1 MPNAM
6 PDHRRAGRLPLPARA
21 PTVSTTAN
29 ESSGSPPTSP
39 TFASPSST
47 PPWPLT
53 PANTFSS
60 RSGSVDA
67 GTINLS
73 EVLAGRDD
81 SGNRVLDPQ
90 DLSDEPLEHVQP
102 ASEEQ
107 PDDSVEG
114 EADVEDTRS
123 KRPHDLSPSSSRNTM
138 PTRPNEHHRSAS
150 VPNRPLKSAIITAPP
165 PATRSSSQ
173 NGNKKRAH
181 FKDDSAT
188 ADPKPQSQSTARGR
202 SAPVRS
208 EALRNAVER
217 DLALYEQ
224 HRSEDTAESE
234 SRGDDELNAAIG
246 VFEAV
251 VEELVQVA
259 EEHAEAHADLMNVA
273 REVADA
279 IWESQD
285 EVYDGD
291 DEDDGRLGGDRDK
304 MDYPPVADG
313 RERGESVSQ
322 GSADEDVDESCIA
335 HANSKVDE
343 LGRNIWHHRPDIL
356 FLTPDGELKH
366 AELQPIAEELS
377 SSTEIVECPNSAA
390 WNVIAQRGVSDPQ
403 SHATS
408 ATASDRSRRRASM
421 PDFITLRRQF
431 NPMPM
436 SSKAG
441 PASCAVTV
449 CSVRASE
456 PPKLN
461 TVYEHPGAQYS
472 QLDDDSRPLK
482 TAQTVRS
489 ESGTFQVSWEERP
502 TSSSDSDVT
511 IFDSSIIEPGDEITK
526 GELRVFQAPSAMDK
540 VGTKLA
546 AWSWAKEQDQ
556 EDGRDMPNWLPLF
569 FLNDDRLVQQP
580 SKRDH
585 SSQTEEPFA
594 PPNTERPSGASSA
607 KASAPGSPL
616 TGPEASP
623 ELEDDEGDKPIELV
637 AKTRSPRPPDSHAYT
652 TRSTDNYYLGIPD
665 GHASHGAPASPAGTK
680 EGSSISRQLSD
691 LADEE
696 KHFQAHR
703 DSMVLLQNRKQHE
716 GKTNQQLM
724 NSRDSVILARS
735 KFSGDTRPAWSGQV
749 GALSSIRDASP
760 SDSRK
765 DAGIKAM
772 AKVLESPDGR
782 RNSKPAEE
790 SGHDKAHPDEHVG
803 CPIYEVERPR
813 WVEADR
819 KNGPFV

>member
-21 PTVSTTAN
+21 PTISSTAN

-67 GTINLS
+67 GTIDLS
-73 EVLAGRDD
+73 EVLAERDD
-81 SGNRVLDPQ
+81 SGSRVLDPQ
-90 DLSDEPLEHVQP
+90 NLSDELLEHVQP
-102 ASEEQ
+102 PSEEQ
-107 PDDSVEG
+107 REESAEDDE
-114 EADVEDTRS
+114 DIEDTRS
-123 KRPHDLSPSSSRNTM
+123 VPLHDLSPSSSRDTVQA
-138 PTRPNEHHRSAS
+138 RRNEHHRSAS
-150 VPNRPLKSAIITAPP
+150 VPNRPLKSAIVMAPP

-181 FKDDSAT
+181 FEDDSAT
-188 ADPKPQSQSTARGR
+188 AEVTPQPKSMARGR
-202 SAPVRS
+202 SVPSGGVV
-208 EALRNAVER
+208 LRDAVER
-217 DLALYEQ
+217 DLALYE
-224 HRSEDTAESE
+224 HRRSEDSAESE
-234 SRGDDELNAAIG
+234 SREDDELNAAIG

-291 DEDDGRLGGDRDK
+291 DEDDGRLGGNRDK

-313 RERGESVSQ
+313 RERRESVSQ

-335 HANSKVDE
+335 HANNQVDE
-343 LGRNIWHHRPDIL
+343 LGRNIWPHRPDIL

-366 AELQPIAEELS
+366 AKLQPIAEEPS
-377 SSTEIVECPNSAA
+377 SSTETVERPSSAP
-390 WNVIAQRGVSDPQ
+390 WDVIAQRRVSDPQ

-408 ATASDRSRRRASM
+408 ATASDQSRRRASM
-421 PDFITLRRQF
+421 SDCITLERRL
-431 NPMPM
+431 NPMLM

-441 PASCAVTV
+441 PASCAITV

-456 PPKLN
+456 PPKLD
-461 TVYEHPGAQYS
+461 TVYEHPGARYR
-472 QLDDDSRPLK
+472 QLDDDDSRPLK

-489 ESGTFQVSWEERP
+489 ESGTFQMLWEERP
-502 TSSSDSDVT
+502 PSSSDSDVT

-526 GELRVFQAPSAMDK
+526 GELRVFESPSAMDK

-546 AWSWAKEQDQ
+546 AWSWAKEQDPESGQ
-556 EDGRDMPNWLPLF
+556 DEPNWLPLLS
-569 FLNDDRLVQQP
+569 LNDDRLVQQP

-607 KASAPGSPL
+607 KASAPGSPR
-616 TGPEASP
+616 TGSEASP
-623 ELEDDEGDKPIELV
+623 ELEHDEGDKPIELV
-637 AKTRSPRPPDSHAYT
+637 VKTRYPRPPNSNAYT

-665 GHASHGAPASPAGTK
+665 GHASHGAPPSSAGMK
-680 EGSSISRQLSD
+680 ESSSIPRQLSD

-703 DSMVLLQNRKQHE
+703 DSM
-716 GKTNQQLM
+716 
-724 NSRDSVILARS
+724 
-735 KFSGDTRPAWSGQV
+735 
-749 GALSSIRDASP
+749 
-760 SDSRK
+760 
-765 DAGIKAM
+765 
-772 AKVLESPDGR
+772 
-782 RNSKPAEE
+782 
-790 SGHDKAHPDEHVG
+790 
-803 CPIYEVERPR
+803 
-813 WVEADR
+813 
-819 KNGPFV
+819 